1 MTFKRKILED
11 SLFIILIFWS
21 DRFLGKSYRSA
32 KNVCVHA
39 DCKKKNLKLS
49 IHIFMYILEL

>member
-39 DCKKKNLKLS
+39 DCKKR
-49 IHIFMYILEL
+49 I